1 MLKWLKQPITSTVL
15 KLTGI
20 KMSKYK
26 PIGITPK
33 EKAKQLIESVAFST
47 NQSIDYYDG
56 IMKPLPTNIY
66 YKECALAIVNE
77 IFQFMREDDD
87 ESETAY
93 WANHP
98 KSNFWVE
105 VEREIKAPNS

>member
-1 MLKWLKQPITSTVL
+1 
-15 KLTGI
+15 
-20 KMSKYK
+20 MSKYK
-26 PIGITPK
+26 SITITPK
-33 EKAKQLIESVAFST
+33 EKAEQLITSVMFSKS
-47 NQSIDYYDG
+47 QSIDYSDG

-87 ESETAY
+87 ESQTDY

-105 VEREIKAPNS
+105 VEREIKNF

>member
-1 MLKWLKQPITSTVL
+1 
-15 KLTGI
+15 
-20 KMSKYK
+20 MSKYK
-26 PIGITPK
+26 PITITPR

-66 YKECALAIVNE
+66 HKECALAIVKE
-77 IFQFMREDDD
+77 ILQFMREDDD

-105 VEREIKAPNS
+105 VEREIKISQLY

>member
-1 MLKWLKQPITSTVL
+1 
-15 KLTGI
+15 
-20 KMSKYK
+20 MSKYK
-26 PIGITPK
+26 PITITPR
-33 EKAKQLIESVAFST
+33 EKAQQLIGSVMFSKS
-47 NQSIDYYDG
+47 QSNDFSDG
-56 IMKPLPTNIY
+56 TMKPIH

-87 ESETAY
+87 ESQTAY

-105 VEREIKAPNS
+105 VEREIKN

>member
-1 MLKWLKQPITSTVL
+1 
-15 KLTGI
+15 
-20 KMSKYK
+20 MSKYK

-33 EKAKQLIESVAFST
+33 EKAEQLITSVMFS
-47 NQSIDYYDG
+47 NKQSIDYSDG

-87 ESETAY
+87 ESETSY

-98 KSNFWVE
+98 KSNFWVQ
-105 VEREIKAPNS
+105 VEREIKNF

>member
-1 MLKWLKQPITSTVL
+1 
-15 KLTGI
+15 
-20 KMSKYK
+20 MSKYK
-26 PIGITPK
+26 PITITPK
-33 EKAKQLIESVAFST
+33 EKAQQLIESVDFST

-56 IMKPLPTNIY
+56 TMKPLPKNIY

-87 ESETAY
+87 DSETAY

-105 VEREIKAPNS
+105 VEKELKNM

>member
-1 MLKWLKQPITSTVL
+1 
-15 KLTGI
+15 
-20 KMSKYK
+20 MSKYK
-26 PIGITPK
+26 PITITPK
-33 EKAKQLIESVAFST
+33 EKAEQLITSVMFSKS
-47 NQSIDYYDG
+47 QSIDYSDG

-77 IFQFMREDDD
+77 IFQFMREDDE
-87 ESETAY
+87 ESETCY

-105 VEREIKAPNS
+105 VEREIKNM

>member
-1 MLKWLKQPITSTVL
+1 
-15 KLTGI
+15 
-20 KMSKYK
+20 MSKYK

-33 EKAKQLIESVAFST
+33 EKAEQLITSVMFS
-47 NQSIDYYDG
+47 NKQSIDYSDG

-66 YKECALAIVNE
+66 YKECALAVVNE

-98 KSNFWVE
+98 KSNFLIE
-105 VEREIKAPNS
+105 VEREIKIFKLY

>member
-1 MLKWLKQPITSTVL
+1 
-15 KLTGI
+15 
-20 KMSKYK
+20 
-26 PIGITPK
+26 
-33 EKAKQLIESVAFST
+33 
-47 NQSIDYYDG
+47 
-56 IMKPLPTNIY
+56 MKPLPTNIY

-105 VEREIKAPNS
+105 VEREIKNF